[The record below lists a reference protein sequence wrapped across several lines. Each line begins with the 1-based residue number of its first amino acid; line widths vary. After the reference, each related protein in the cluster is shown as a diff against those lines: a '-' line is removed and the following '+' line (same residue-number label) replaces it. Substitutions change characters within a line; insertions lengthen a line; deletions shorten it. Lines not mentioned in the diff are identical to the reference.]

1 MVHGF
6 ADGLVAAGQQ
16 LPCIHVED
24 GLEGR
29 HLIEIH
35 QFPLFR
41 VGEQGDAVGMV
52 HQAGHAVRL
61 EVGQDRD
68 DDGLIGID
76 GKVGEAPAGAV
87 AGAEADLVA
96 LLEPGL
102 FEDDMETGD
111 VGRHLGIGEGFAADG
126 VEGRLVPV
134 LARRVLQALEIVRII
149 AHISKFKYT
158 SARRPRKISNNL
170 SYFLPLR
177 RKIRP
182 MRRKPIIA
190 LIYDFDGTL
199 SPGNM
204 QEFGFIQAIHQTP
217 EEFWTKS
224 DGIARGQDAS
234 NILAYMKL
242 MYDEAKKNGIKL
254 TRSDFHRYGAD
265 IKLFDG
271 VRDWFRNINEYG
283 AARGV
288 KIEHYINSSGLKEII
303 EGSPIAREFKHIFA
317 GSFIYD
323 ENGEAEWPGIAV
335 DFTAKTQF
343 LFKIQKGIFS
353 SRDARRVNESM
364 ADENKRIPFS
374 NMIYFGDGE
383 TDVPSMKVV
392 NMFGG
397 NAIAVFNPAIPA
409 KRAAAQKLLRQGRAN
424 FITPANY
431 SRDSRTF
438 RIVTT
443 IIDKI
448 KVENELKLLSRYK

>member
-1 MVHGF
+1 
-6 ADGLVAAGQQ
+6 
-16 LPCIHVED
+16 
-24 GLEGR
+24 
-29 HLIEIH
+29 
-35 QFPLFR
+35 
-41 VGEQGDAVGMV
+41 
-52 HQAGHAVRL
+52 
-61 EVGQDRD
+61 
-68 DDGLIGID
+68 
-76 GKVGEAPAGAV
+76 
-87 AGAEADLVA
+87 
-96 LLEPGL
+96 
-102 FEDDMETGD
+102 
-111 VGRHLGIGEGFAADG
+111 
-126 VEGRLVPV
+126 
-134 LARRVLQALEIVRII
+134 
-149 AHISKFKYT
+149 
-158 SARRPRKISNNL
+158 
-170 SYFLPLR
+170 
-177 RKIRP
+177 

-271 VRDWFRNINEYG
+271 VRDWFRNVNEYG
-283 AARGV
+283 AAHGV

-353 SRDARRVNESM
+353 SRDAKRVNESM
-364 ADENKRIPFS
+364 AEDAKRIPFTQ
-374 NMIYFGDGE
+374 MIYFGDGE
-383 TDVPSMKVV
+383 TDIPSMKVV

-397 NAIAVFNPAIPA
+397 NAIAVFNPTDPR
-409 KRAAAQKLLRQGRAN
+409 KRGLARKLLRQGRVN
-424 FITPANY
+424 FITPAVY
-431 SRDSRTF
+431 SRESRTF
-438 RIVTT
+438 RLVCA
-443 IIDKI
+443 IIDKV
-448 KVENELKLLSRYK
+448 KADNELKLLSRYK